1 MTTLGKRLIKAA
13 QEASA
18 IARGEATPA
27 TYRVHVPASIDV
39 KAVRHKLHMTQ
50 AEFAAR
56 FAVPL
61 ATLKDWEQHR
71 RTPEGPSR
79 VLLTIIDRAPEAV
92 ERALAAVA

>member
-1 MTTLGKRLIKAA
+1 MTKLGKRLIKAA
-13 QEASA
+13 QEANA
-18 IARGEATPA
+18 IARGEADPS

-39 KAVRHKLHMTQ
+39 RAVRQKLNMTQ
-50 AEFAAR
+50 AEFAGR

-79 VLLTIIDRAPEAV
+79 VLLTIIDRDPEAV
-92 ERALAAVA
+92 TRALAAA

>member
-18 IARGEATPA
+18 IARGEANPS

-50 AEFAAR
+50 AEFSAR

-61 ATLKDWEQHR
+61 STLKDWEQHR
-71 RTPEGPSR
+71 RTPEGQVACCSR
-79 VLLTIIDRAPEAV
+79 SSIAPQKPWSAP
-92 ERALAAVA
+92 

>member
-1 MTTLGKRLIKAA
+1 MTTLGKRLLKSMD
-13 QEASA
+13 EAIA
-18 IARGEATPA
+18 IARGEADPS

-50 AEFAAR
+50 TEFSAR

-61 ATLKDWEQHR
+61 PTLKDWEQHR

-79 VLLTIIDRAPEAV
+79 VLLTIIDRDPKAV
-92 ERALAAVA
+92 ERALASA

>member
-1 MTTLGKRLIKAA
+1 MTKLGKRLIKAMD
-13 QEASA
+13 EA
-18 IARGEATPA
+18 IAISKGDADPS

-39 KAVRHKLHMTQ
+39 RAVRQKLNMTQ
-50 AEFAAR
+50 AEFAGR

-79 VLLTIIDRAPEAV
+79 VLLTIIDRDPEAV
-92 ERALAAVA
+92 TRALAAA